1 MARSI
6 CVFCGS
12 RPGRS
17 PAFAAAARAVGRGLA
32 ERGWALLY
40 GGGDVGL
47 MGICADA
54 ALAAGG
60 TVIGVIPQRLLDRE
74 VGKRGIA
81 ELLVTQTMF
90 ERKEIMIE
98 RADGFLVLPGG
109 LGTLDEI
116 LEVITLRQLGYHD
129 KPVVIVDVDGYW
141 APLATVFERVIETGY
156 ADPSIRRLYRFVPS
170 VDAGLSALA
179 D

>member
-1 MARSI
+1 M
-6 CVFCGS
+6 FCGS
-12 RPGRS
+12 RPGHS
-17 PAFAAAARAVGRGLA
+17 PGFAAAARAVGHGLA
-32 ERGWALLY
+32 KRGWTLLY

-81 ELLVTQTMF
+81 ELLVTRTMF

-98 RADGFLVLPGG
+98 RADAFLALPGG

-116 LEVITLRQLGYHD
+116 LEVVTLRQLGYLA
-129 KPVVIVDVDGYW
+129 KPLVIVDVDGYW
-141 APLATVFERVIETGY
+141 APLAAIFAHVVAAGY
-156 ADPSIRRLYRFVPS
+156 AHPSIHDLYRLAPS
-170 VDAGLSALA
+170 AEAGLAALA
-179 D
+179 E

>member
-1 MARSI
+1 
-6 CVFCGS
+6 
-12 RPGRS
+12 
-17 PAFAAAARAVGRGLA
+17 
-32 ERGWALLY
+32 
-40 GGGDVGL
+40 